1 MSYTLSGRIESRIA
15 TALLPLLVAGV
26 LAALVRDWWPV
37 ELALLML
44 GVGLVLDAAVY
55 HRLVPYQPGWLA
67 LPLGALELALVM
79 ALVRAVGIE
88 APLLPA
94 LGLFAFAWLVAQVL
108 GHAVFPLARLSY
120 GEDGGELGR
129 AAPPVAVVALAVVAF
144 AGGVAWAT
152 APPTIRL
159 AAGTHDGPVVIE
171 EAQTLAGEPG
181 AVVRGGIVV
190 RADNVT
196 VRDVTVVGGDVG
208 IAVEDSVDVV
218 LDDVTIVGAR
228 MDGISARQSSVVVR
242 DCSVRDLAPEHT
254 QAIDISFAHT
264 LPASRIEG
272 CRIEGGAEGIA
283 TQMANVDVRNNVV
296 RRTRLRAISLNEMS
310 MGVVAENDVRG
321 ALGIAILCMD
331 YSHCEIERNHVS
343 GTRNDFASQS
353 KSRAGYAVV
362 SHYGSAAIV
371 RDNQLAGNAAGVA
384 AFVNATISPG

>member
-371 RDNQLAGNAAGVA
+371 RDNHLAGNAAGVA

>member
-15 TALLPLLVAGV
+15 AALLPLLVAGV
-26 LAALVRDWWPV
+26 LAALGRDWWPV
-37 ELALLML
+37 ELALFML
-44 GVGLVLDAAVY
+44 GVGLVLDVAFY
-55 HRLVPYQPGWLA
+55 HRLLPYQPGWLA

-79 ALVRAVGIE
+79 ALVRALGIE

-94 LGLFAFAWLVAQVL
+94 LALFAFAWLVAQIL

-120 GEDGGELGR
+120 GEDGGELGQAGPP
-129 AAPPVAVVALAVVAF
+129 AAAAALAVVAF

-159 AAGTHDGPVVIE
+159 AAGTHDGPIVIDR
-171 EAQTLAGEPG
+171 AQTLAGEPG

-196 VRDVTVVGGDVG
+196 VRDVTVVGGEVG
-208 IAVEDSVDVV
+208 IAVEDSVEVV
-218 LDDVTIVGAR
+218 LDDVTILRAR
-228 MDGISARQSSVVVR
+228 MDGISARQSSLVIR
-242 DCSVRDLAPEHT
+242 DCIVRELAPEHT

-264 LPASRIEG
+264 LPSSRVEG
-272 CRIEGGAEGIA
+272 CHIEGGAEGIA
-283 TQMANVDVRNNVV
+283 TQMANIEVRENVV
-296 RRTRLRAISLNEMS
+296 RGTTLRAISLNEMS
-310 MGVVAENDVRG
+310 MGVVAENDVRD

-331 YSHCEIERNHVS
+331 YSHCEIVRNRVS
-343 GTRNDFASQS
+343 RTRSDVASQS

-371 RDNQLAGNAAGVA
+371 RDNQLAGNAADVGV
-384 AFVNATISPG
+384 FVNSTISSG